1 MADQIEQQEEVN
13 EFFAEKATEDK
24 DELLEEL
31 NELTELDDL
40 EALTK
45 LNIGDTVVEDKNKD
59 VIKPKQPAQPVAQE
73 EEEDEADLLNEMMAL

>member
-40 EALTK
+40 EALAG
-45 LNIGDTVVEDKNKD
+45 LGIGDTVVEDKNKD
-59 VIKPKQPAQPVAQE
+59 VIKPIPQPVVQE